1 MILDL
6 RNNPGGLLTQSIS
19 VTDAFLNNGE
29 IVSTKGRNKND
40 IERTFA
46 KPGDILENYPLVIL
60 INNGSAS
67 ASEIVAGALKDHG
80 RAIILGTRSFGKG
93 SVQSIIPISNSGAIR
108 LTTSRYYTP
117 SGISIQAKG
126 IEPDI
131 VVEAGITKKKK
142 EKSSVREE
150 NLRGALDKK
159 EKDNSN
165 SDNSE
170 GLTKIEK
177 LLEDNQISRAYD
189 LIRGIKLYGKKNS
202 LNKKKL
208 VNQNPHKNKIG

>member
-1 MILDL
+1 M
-6 RNNPGGLLTQSIS
+6 
-19 VTDAFLNNGE
+19 VFL
-29 IVSTKGRNKND
+29 I
-40 IERTFA
+40 
-46 KPGDILENYPLVIL
+46 
-60 INNGSAS
+60 
-67 ASEIVAGALKDHG
+67 
-80 RAIILGTRSFGKG
+80 TRS
-93 SVQSIIPISNSGAIR
+93 IR
-108 LTTSRYYTP
+108 WICKNNAKKRN
-117 SGISIQAKG
+117 AKG

-142 EKSSVREE
+142 ENSSVREE

-165 SDNSE
+165 IDNSE
-170 GLTKIEK
+170 NLTKIEK

-208 VNQNPHKNKIG
+208 VNQNSHKNKIG

>member
-1 MILDL
+1 MTKLEWRVEPSDL
-6 RNNPGGLLTQSIS
+6 SLARESGGGLSIGKTEPQLPNVKRICS
-19 VTDAFLNNGE
+19 VDKKHKKKL
-29 IVSTKGRNKND
+29 R
-40 IERTFA
+40 
-46 KPGDILENYPLVIL
+46 
-60 INNGSAS
+60 
-67 ASEIVAGALKDHG
+67 
-80 RAIILGTRSFGKG
+80 RA
-93 SVQSIIPISNSGAIR
+93 
-108 LTTSRYYTP
+108 
-117 SGISIQAKG
+117 
-126 IEPDI
+126 
-131 VVEAGITKKKK
+131 TKKKK

-165 SDNSE
+165 NDNSE
-170 GLTKIEK
+170 SLTKIEK

>member
-1 MILDL
+1 M
-6 RNNPGGLLTQSIS
+6 
-19 VTDAFLNNGE
+19 
-29 IVSTKGRNKND
+29 
-40 IERTFA
+40 
-46 KPGDILENYPLVIL
+46 

-67 ASEIVAGALKDHG
+67 AREIVAAALKDHG

-165 SDNSE
+165 NDNSE
-170 GLTKIEK
+170 SLTKIEK

-189 LIRGIKLYGKKNS
+189 LIRGIKLYGKKKS

>member
-1 MILDL
+1 MDKLKSL
-6 RNNPGGLLTQSIS
+6 ESTIS
-19 VTDAFLNNGE
+19 Q
-29 IVSTKGRNKND
+29 
-40 IERTFA
+40 IE
-46 KPGDILENYPLVIL
+46 
-60 INNGSAS
+60 
-67 ASEIVAGALKDHG
+67 
-80 RAIILGTRSFGKG
+80 RSFGKG
-93 SVQSIIPISNSGAIR
+93 SVQSVIPISNSGAIR

-131 VVEAGITKKKK
+131 VVEAGMTKKKK

-202 LNKKKL
+202 FNKKKL
-208 VNQNPHKNKIG
+208 VNQIPHKNKIG